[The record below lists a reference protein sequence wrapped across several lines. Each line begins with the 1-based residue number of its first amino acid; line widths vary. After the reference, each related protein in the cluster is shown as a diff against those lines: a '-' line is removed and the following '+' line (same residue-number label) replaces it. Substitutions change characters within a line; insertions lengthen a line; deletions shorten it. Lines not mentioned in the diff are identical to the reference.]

1 MLNSPGRFLFVFPL
15 IFILGLSYW
24 RYTYILNPNLTGEP
38 FLLEYR
44 YYVGRLG
51 ASSLVNIRSIFIY
64 WILFFIGNIAFF
76 LTLVRLPDKVKAIA
90 FFFLLISS
98 ASGSLFLI
106 EALWIS
112 SESLYSL
119 GATLKN
125 FVLSP
130 MFTAVAYLM
139 IKYFH
144 WFGKPK

>member
-1 MLNSPGRFLFVFPL
+1 MLSNPRRFLFVLPL
-15 IFILGLSYW
+15 MFILGLSYW
-24 RYTYILNPNLTGEP
+24 RYTYILNPNLSGEP

-44 YYVGRLG
+44 YYVGQLG
-51 ASSLVNIRSIFIY
+51 ANSLVNIRSIFIY
-64 WILFFIGNIAFF
+64 WILFFIGNITFF
-76 LTLVRLPDKVKAIA
+76 LALFNLPDKVKTIA

-98 ASGSLFLI
+98 FSGSLFLI

-112 SESLYSL
+112 SDSLYSL

-139 IKYFH
+139 IKYLH
-144 WFGKPK
+144 RFGKTE